1 MGKSWNNTDADLY
14 SVNLNSY
21 GACIDACALSRQ
33 EGIQWNGVSG
43 SCAAVIWVSE
53 GGGHGDCYLK
63 NGTGKPHY
71 NPVIFA
77 ALLQTA

>member
-1 MGKSWNNTDADLY
+1 MGKAWNNTDADLE
-14 SVNLNSY
+14 SVNVNSY

-33 EGIQWNGVSG
+33 EGIEWTGVSG
-43 SCAAVIWVSE
+43 SCTAIIWVSE
-53 GGGHGDCYLK
+53 GAGHGDCYLK

-77 ALLQTA
+77 ALLQIS